1 MTSRPPRSGEALI
14 RVRSLSFLMAPSPS
28 PPNPLEDRL
37 RLLEEEVARLK
48 ERVLDLEGRLGRS
61 PEHPVDQ
68 QMVRS
73 KVAFDWQT

>member
-1 MTSRPPRSGEALI
+1 MPHPSARPRS
-14 RVRSLSFLMAPSPS
+14 V
-28 PPNPLEDRL
+28 
-37 RLLEEEVARLK
+37 EEQLQMLQDEVVRLK
-48 ERVLDLEGRLGRS
+48 ERIANLEARIGQA

>member
-1 MTSRPPRSGEALI
+1 LRGAPLLRAMTHSSSSASALEERI
-14 RVRSLSFLMAPSPS
+14 RT
-28 PPNPLEDRL
+28 LEDEL
-37 RLLEEEVARLK
+37 SKLK
-48 ERVLDLEGRLGRS
+48 ERVRMLELRVAQS

>member
-1 MTSRPPRSGEALI
+1 MARTPPPVQDLEA
-14 RVRSLSFLMAPSPS
+14 RVRD
-28 PPNPLEDRL
+28 LEAEIARL
-37 RLLEEEVARLK
+37 RERIGALENRLTQ
-48 ERVLDLEGRLGRS
+48 V

>member
-1 MTSRPPRSGEALI
+1 MLQ
-14 RVRSLSFLMAPSPS
+14 
-28 PPNPLEDRL
+28 D
-37 RLLEEEVARLK
+37 EVVRLK
-48 ERVLDLEGRLGRS
+48 ERIANLEARIGQA

>member
-1 MTSRPPRSGEALI
+1 MRGDPLLPAMTHGPSNLSGLEERL
-14 RVRSLSFLMAPSPS
+14 RD
-28 PPNPLEDRL
+28 LED
-37 RLLEEEVARLK
+37 EVARLK
-48 ERVLDLEGRLGRS
+48 ERVRILEMRVAQS